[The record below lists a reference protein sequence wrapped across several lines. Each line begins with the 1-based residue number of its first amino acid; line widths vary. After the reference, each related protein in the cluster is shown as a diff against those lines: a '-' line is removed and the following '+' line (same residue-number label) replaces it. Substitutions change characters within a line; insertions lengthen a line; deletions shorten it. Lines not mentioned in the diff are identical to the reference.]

1 MNKQLKTFAEEA
13 GCFET
18 MHGPKELIGG
28 EKELIL
34 FAELV
39 RQDERKSCAKILDA
53 FAKDMEK
60 KEEEE
65 ALLLRFR
72 IKRTGKTATLKNSP
86 LSICPIAYG

>member
-53 FAKDMEK
+53 FAKDMEN
-60 KEEEE
+60 KEWTMGAAAMRGAADTIRFKQSSDE
-65 ALLLRFR
+65 AEGE
-72 IKRTGKTATLKNSP
+72 K
-86 LSICPIAYG
+86 

>member
-18 MHGPKELIGG
+18 MHGPKELMGG

-39 RQDERKSCAKILDA
+39 RQDERKSCANILDA
-53 FAKDMEK
+53 FAEDMENK
-60 KEEEE
+60 KWAIGAAAMRGAADTIRFKQSSDE
-65 ALLLRFR
+65 AEGE
-72 IKRTGKTATLKNSP
+72 K
-86 LSICPIAYG
+86 